1 MHIHNSILNFACSSL
16 SRGASQSDSANAY
29 HHNHS
34 NGHNAEHS
42 PNSSHLSVHT
52 EDSLIA
58 RSHKQQTTQ
67 QVTTVTKVVREVKH
81 LGPDGQ
87 PLEYVGMPIDDGQQ
101 LDYVSMPLGIYPR
114 SQYLNYNHMDQSGG
128 GHSDAAA
135 AAAHMAYVHGAGLPE
150 AQYHAHYQ
158 DYEHYP
164 PSAQYANSGYA
175 PSTTGVPISGQSY
188 LGEYGLNDHGRS
200 GTPPS
205 PSEQSASPL
214 PLNVAAQP
222 PVAYLRAPYDE
233 MPDYRVTP
241 SPGGTLDPRY
251 TDDPSGLVYGYVST
265 SPYGTT
271 GMNFEISN
279 LYVSNWCCVHRSS
292 TAKNNI

>member
-1 MHIHNSILNFACSSL
+1 M
-16 SRGASQSDSANAY
+16 
-29 HHNHS
+29 
-34 NGHNAEHS
+34 
-42 PNSSHLSVHT
+42 
-52 EDSLIA
+52 A
-58 RSHKQQTTQ
+58 RAHKQQTTQ

-81 LGPDGQ
+81 IGPDGQPIEYVGMPIDIGPDGQ
-87 PLEYVGMPIDDGQQ
+87 PLEYVQ
-101 LDYVSMPLGIYPR
+101 MPLGMYQQT
-114 SQYLNYNHMDQSGG
+114 QYLNYNQMDRQATVIPNDPS
-128 GHSDAAA
+128 A
-135 AAAHMAYVHGAGLPE
+135 AAAHHMYVQHAAAGMQDP
-150 AQYHAHYQ
+150 QYHAHYQ

-175 PSTTGVPISGQSY
+175 PSATGVPVSGQSY
-188 LGEYGLNDHGRS
+188 LGEYGMNEHRS

-214 PLNVAAQP
+214 PMNAVAQP

-251 TDDPSGLVYGYVST
+251 PDEGPGLVYGYVST

-271 GMNFEISN
+271 GKNQINF
-279 LYVSNWCCVHRSS
+279 
-292 TAKNNI
+292 